1 MAFRIIGIRR
11 FRFPD
16 LRHPETHRATR
27 HPPRIKRDKTALP
40 PVPLKPN
47 CSRRGRLN
55 LDFLWWYPL
64 FSMRS
69 FGEKIHHVIPPFE
82 TILTCLCLNI
92 VGLILFSALKAETDE
107 DAEAIRRCQQ
117 GDKDGFDELVEKYH
131 KKVYN
136 LAYRFVG
143 DSEEANDL
151 AQEIFVAAYQ
161 NLKKFR
167 GDSKFSTWLFQ
178 IATNRGKNRFKY
190 LKRRG
195 HFANKTQTEGDEER
209 DSYQRAI
216 PDYSTNPETLL
227 AGKQI
232 QKIVQDAINELDPDH
247 KEIVI
252 LRDIEGFSYEE
263 IAEILN
269 LPEGTTKSRLH
280 RARMVVKEK
289 LKRVLS

>member
-1 MAFRIIGIRR
+1 
-11 FRFPD
+11 
-16 LRHPETHRATR
+16 
-27 HPPRIKRDKTALP
+27 
-40 PVPLKPN
+40 V
-47 CSRRGRLN
+47 
-55 LDFLWWYPL
+55 L
-64 FSMRS
+64 FGLI
-69 FGEKIHHVIPPFE
+69 FNEIFCGENQLIVAYLE

-92 VGLILFSALKAETDE
+92 VTSFLFSASTAGESDDDYDLVARTKRGSR
-107 DAEAIRRCQQ
+107 EA
-117 GDKDGFDELVEKYH
+117 FDVLLEKYY
-131 KKVYN
+131 KKIYN
-136 LAYRFVG
+136 LAYRYVG
-143 DSEEANDL
+143 DQEEASDL
-151 AQEIFVAAYQ
+151 TQEIFAAAYQ

-195 HFANKTQTEGDEER
+195 YFVNKGQANNDEDR
-209 DSYQRAI
+209 DFQQQSV
-216 PDYSTNPETLL
+216 PDFSTNPETML

-232 QKIVQDAINELDPDH
+232 QKIVQQAIDELEPDH

-263 IAEILN
+263 IAQLLD

>member
-1 MAFRIIGIRR
+1 MF
-11 FRFPD
+11 
-16 LRHPETHRATR
+16 
-27 HPPRIKRDKTALP
+27 
-40 PVPLKPN
+40 
-47 CSRRGRLN
+47 CSV
-55 LDFLWWYPL
+55 
-64 FSMRS
+64 RS
-69 FGEKIHHVIPPFE
+69 
-82 TILTCLCLNI
+82 
-92 VGLILFSALKAETDE
+92 ETDE
-107 DAEAIRRCQQ
+107 DGQLVARTQR
-117 GDKDGFDELVEKYH
+117 GDRNAFDALVEKYQ
-131 KKVYN
+131 KKIFN
-136 LAYRFVG
+136 LAYRYVG
-143 DSEEANDL
+143 DAEEANDL
-151 AQEIFVAAYQ
+151 AQEIFTAAYQ

-195 HFANKTQTEGDEER
+195 YFVNKGMGENDDER
-209 DSYQRAI
+209 DSQQRSI
-216 PDYSTNPETLL
+216 PDVSTNPETLL

-252 LRDIEGFSYEE
+252 LRDIEGMSYEE
-263 IAEILN
+263 IAQVLH